1 MFTNDKLTGILNS
14 QNHPLSKYVEAKKM
28 DRAHHQELVYMFCW
42 ELTRTIPALYQPLQ
56 NQGYW
61 YDLLVCFYQWLC

>member
-1 MFTNDKLTGILNS
+1 
-14 QNHPLSKYVEAKKM
+14 M